1 MIKIFGVGRGKR
13 AEESKDG
20 GTPAEPAV
28 KKRQPG
34 EIRMQ
39 KELDEMELP
48 PQVTID
54 FPDKNNLMSFTITIA
69 PDEGYW
75 KGASYTFVF
84 SVAPLYPHEAP
95 KVKCETK
102 IYHPNIDLQGN
113 VCLNILREDWKPV
126 LSISS
131 VVYGLLYLFLEPNPG
146 DPLNHEA
153 AEVLRNNRVEFGRL
167 VARSLQGGSVAGQTF
182 PRLV

>member
-1 MIKIFGVGRGKR
+1 MIKIFGAGRGKR
-13 AEESKDG
+13 AEEAKAED
-20 GTPAEPAV
+20 PAAGAA

-34 EIRMQ
+34 EIRIQ
-39 KELDEMELP
+39 KELDELELP
-48 PQVTID
+48 QQCRIA
-54 FPDKNNLMSFTITIA
+54 FPDPNMLMRFHITIT

-75 KGASYTFVF
+75 KGATYQFVF
-84 SVAPLYPHEAP
+84 TVPGMYPHDAP

-102 IYHPNIDLQGN
+102 IYPPNIDLQGN

-131 VVYGLLYLFLEPNPG
+131 VVYGLLYLFLEPNPA

-153 AEVLRNNRVEFGRL
+153 AEVLRNNRGEFGRL
-167 VARSLQGGSVAGQTF
+167 VARSLTGGSVAGQTF
-182 PRLV
+182 PRLL